1 VRVRAPITLPIFE
14 ERKLPQPIRNVADLT
29 ELGRE
34 RLSDSFF
41 MREMLY
47 SEVGNF
53 FRVSNIP
60 EDPDLAIAAGR
71 NLCRRILEPL
81 RSALGQVCVRSA
93 YRSATLNAFCSE
105 RYRAGDTACWC
116 VDNEANYA
124 EHIWD
129 RRDAAGY
136 LGATATILV
145 PGYLDYYERTG
156 NWRPLAWW
164 LRDHVAEYAQIF
176 MFPRLCAFNI
186 RWYEGSSDQAIV
198 YLDPPVR
205 EVLTRRDMP
214 NFAGDH
220 SAQYADVPSLA
231 ARTRKSR

>member
-1 VRVRAPITLPIFE
+1 MTPPIFE
-14 ERKLPQPIRNVADLT
+14 EHQLLETIRNVADLT
-29 ELGRE
+29 ELGRV

-53 FRVSNIP
+53 HRVSNIP
-60 EDPDLAIAAGR
+60 EHPDLAIAAGR

-81 RSALGQVCVRSA
+81 RNALGQVCVRSA
-93 YRSATLNAFCSE
+93 YRSPTLNAFCNE

-129 RRDAAGY
+129 RRDADGF
-136 LGATATILV
+136 LGATATVVI
-145 PGYLDYYERTG
+145 PGYLDHYERTQD
-156 NWRPLAWW
+156 WRPLAWW

-176 MFPRLCAFNI
+176 MFRRLCAFNI
-186 RWYEGSSDQAIV
+186 RWYEGPSDRAIV

-205 EVLTRRDMP
+205 EVLTNRNMA
-214 NFAGDH
+214 NFAGEH
-220 SAQYADVPSLA
+220 RAEYADVPFLA
-231 ARTRKSR
+231 ARARVIR

>member
-1 VRVRAPITLPIFE
+1 MTLPILE
-14 ERKLPQPIRNVADLT
+14 ERQLLETIRNVADLT
-29 ELGRE
+29 ELGRM

-53 FRVSNIP
+53 HRVSNIP

-81 RSALGQVCVRSA
+81 RNALGQVCVRSA
-93 YRSATLNAFCSE
+93 YRSPTLNAFCNE

-129 RRDAAGY
+129 RRDADGF
-136 LGATATILV
+136 LGATATVVI
-145 PGYLDYYERTG
+145 PGYLDYYERTQ
-156 NWRPLAWW
+156 NWRSLAWW
-164 LRDHVAEYAQIF
+164 LRDHIAEYAQIF
-176 MFPRLCAFNI
+176 MFRRLCAFNI
-186 RWYEGSSDQAIV
+186 RWYEGPSDQAIV
-198 YLDPPVR
+198 YLDPPLR
-205 EVLTRRDMP
+205 EVLTNRNMA
-214 NFAGDH
+214 NFAGEH
-220 SAQYADVPSLA
+220 RALYADVPFLA
-231 ARTRKSR
+231 ARTQVIR